1 MSLDIAKCPQ
11 VRNWYN
17 AIVFKE
23 WTSSICIDR
32 SDLQDKML
40 SKKWKVYTKKMK
52 GTKQFVDYADNL
64 VIKRLGFGVKLPG
77 MESQLI
83 QSTMWH

>member
-1 MSLDIAKCPQ
+1 MKNEKYIP
-11 VRNWYN
+11 
-17 AIVFKE
+17 
-23 WTSSICIDR
+23 
-32 SDLQDKML
+32 
-40 SKKWKVYTKKMK
+40 KKMK

-83 QSTMWH
+83 QSTM